1 MKRIRTLREKRRMSQ
16 QMLAT
21 ELNVTQAM
29 VSKYELGTCEP
40 DIFTIRRLAEI
51 FGVSSD
57 YLIEI
62 SDEKV
67 NLPMSGLSEEEKDVL
82 FYFKRL
88 DNIQKARLQAYL
100 QGLLQE

>member
-1 MKRIRTLREKRRMSQ
+1 MKRIKTLREKRRMSQ

-29 VSKYELGTCEP
+29 ISKYELGTCEP
-40 DIFTIRRLAEI
+40 DVFTIRRLAEI

-62 SDEKV
+62 SDEKA
-67 NLPMSGLSEEEKDVL
+67 NLPMGLSEEEKDLL
-82 FYFKRL
+82 FSFKRL
-88 DNIQKARLQAYL
+88 DSIQKGKLQAYL

>member
-40 DIFTIRRLAEI
+40 DVFIIRRLAEI

-82 FYFKRL
+82 FCFKRL
-88 DNIQKARLQAYL
+88 DNIQKAKLQAYL

>member
-1 MKRIRTLREKRRMSQ
+1 MKRIRALLEKRRMSQ
-16 QMLAT
+16 QMLAI

-40 DIFTIRRLAEI
+40 DVFIIRRLTEI

-57 YLIEI
+57 YLLEI

-67 NLPMSGLSEEEKDVL
+67 SLPMSGLSEDEKDIL
-82 FYFKRL
+82 FGYKRL
-88 DNIQKARLQAYL
+88 DNLQKAKLQAYL
-100 QGLLQE
+100 QGMLQE